1 VTQVQI
7 EFSKV
12 AAPDLSAHARSRAAS
27 LPGTDDFASMI
38 DAPSNDAAATAMHHD
53 TRPAQSDHHSERSS
67 SHRTDSTVASD
78 RYPSRRSDRTEATPR
93 VGDDSRP
100 RAADRAA
107 DAADA
112 GNASPPHK
120 GADDGDDSDQ
130 RTGKTDGDGDAITG
144 TAVASAT
151 PPAPVVAPV
160 AQPNTLAPVVAP
172 VAQPNILAPD
182 GAPADNATTIAAATA
197 TASAS
202 AQTSDADAAPANA
215 EHAQT
220 ADAGKSK
227 SASLIAALAQK
238 KLGAEPAAEDGEVA
252 SPDTAD
258 AGVGP
263 VKTHVEEKIGKGSKI
278 RAEGE
283 AGATTQAG
291 EGPAP
296 DGQQIQPSQ
305 PDASDVAAGP
315 PPATT
320 EPSHKDAHLHL
331 DSAAGT
337 SSTKEHNDKAAAAR
351 TDALQI
357 GAVQAAASPN
367 NASATI
373 GTEAGIAAAGS
384 AAPGVAAVTTTTAT
398 SSPSDAA
405 SAPVT
410 LADIGVK
417 IAAQAKAGRR
427 SFDIRLDPP
436 ELGHVHV
443 RLDVDRDGNVIS
455 RLVVD
460 RADTLDLLRRD
471 APQLQRALQ
480 DAGLKADAQTMQ
492 FSLRDQNAGQ
502 QGGYN
507 TPHPAARTTPLDAGT
522 RLDEVPL
529 TYSRPPN
536 RTGGLDIR
544 I

>member
-1 VTQVQI
+1 MTQVKI
-7 EFSKV
+7 ESSKV

-27 LPGTDDFASMI
+27 LLGTDDFASMI
-38 DAPSNDAAATAMHHD
+38 DAPHNDAPTTPTHTE
-53 TRPAQSDHHSERSS
+53 TRPAKDSRPSERSS

-78 RYPSRRSDRTEATPR
+78 RHPSRRSDRPEATPR

-112 GNASPPHK
+112 GNASAPHK

-130 RTGKTDGDGDAITG
+130 RTGKTDRDGDPIAG

-160 AQPNTLAPVVAP
+160 AQPNT
-172 VAQPNILAPD
+172 LAPD

-202 AQTSDADAAPANA
+202 AQTSDADAIPANA
-215 EHAQT
+215 EHAQ
-220 ADAGKSK
+220 AVDAGKSK
-227 SASLIAALAQK
+227 SASLIAVPAQK

-252 SPDTAD
+252 SPNPAE

-263 VKTHVEEKIGKGSKI
+263 AKTHVEGKIGKGSKI

-283 AGATTQAG
+283 ASATTQAG
-291 EGPAP
+291 EGTAP
-296 DGQQIQPSQ
+296 DGQQIQPPQ
-305 PDASDVAAGP
+305 PDASDVAGSSP
-315 PPATT
+315 TT
-320 EPSHKDAHLHL
+320 EPSHKGVHAHLHGT
-331 DSAAGT
+331 AGT
-337 SSTKEHNDKAAAAR
+337 SSKKEHNDEAATAR
-351 TDALQI
+351 TDTLQI

-373 GTEAGIAAAGS
+373 GPEAGIAAAGS
-384 AAPGVAAVTTTTAT
+384 AVAGVAAVTTTTAT
-398 SSPSDAA
+398 SSPSGAA
-405 SAPVT
+405 SAPVA
-410 LADIGVK
+410 LADLGVE

-436 ELGHVHV
+436 ELGHIHV

-455 RLVVD
+455 RLIVD

-507 TPHPAARTTPLDAGT
+507 TPHSAARATNLDAGT

-529 TYSRPPN
+529 TYGRLPN